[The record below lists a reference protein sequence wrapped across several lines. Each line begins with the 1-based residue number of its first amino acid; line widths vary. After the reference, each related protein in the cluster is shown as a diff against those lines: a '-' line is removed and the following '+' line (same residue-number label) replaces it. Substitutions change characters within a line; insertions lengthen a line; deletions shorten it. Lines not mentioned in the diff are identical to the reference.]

1 MTARNPLTTPGV
13 NTMLDEQKIAECYTA
28 VWNEANTEPRRAA
41 IERLWRAD
49 GHHFVNATH
58 VQGFDALEQRVRSA
72 HEKNVRD
79 AGNRFRLA
87 ERARQLPGVIT
98 FKWQMVKPASDE
110 VLATG
115 LEFLEVDNDGRIVR
129 DWQFIVG

>member
-1 MTARNPLTTPGV
+1 MIDG
-13 NTMLDEQKIAECYTA
+13 QQIAERYTA
-28 VWNEANTEPRRAA
+28 VWNEANAETRRAA

-49 GHHFVNATH
+49 GQQFVNATH
-58 VQGFDALEQRVRSA
+58 VQGFDALEQRVRGS

-79 AGNRFRLA
+79 AGHRFRLA
-87 ERARQLPGVIT
+87 ERARQLPGVVT
-98 FKWQMVKPASDE
+98 FKWQMVKPASNE